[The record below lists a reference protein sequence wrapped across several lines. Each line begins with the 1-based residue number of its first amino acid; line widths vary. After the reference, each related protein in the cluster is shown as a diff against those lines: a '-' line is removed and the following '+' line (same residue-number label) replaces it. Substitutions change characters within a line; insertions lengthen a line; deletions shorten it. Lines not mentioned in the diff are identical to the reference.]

1 MAREHHG
8 DAVTVYES
16 RFTPMRYS
24 LSIDKTVTAMKLI
37 CTGDDEKVVG
47 IHIIG
52 DNADEMLQG
61 FAVAVKMGAT
71 KADFDN
77 TVAIHPS
84 SAEELV
90 TMKTPLQRNTGN
102 VEYWKMAS

>member
-1 MAREHHG
+1 
-8 DAVTVYES
+8 
-16 RFTPMRYS
+16 
-24 LSIDKTVTAMKLI
+24 MKLI

-47 IHIIG
+47 IHISG

-90 TMKTPLQRNTGN
+90 TMKTSLQHNTEN
-102 VEYWKMAS
+102 VEHWKMAS

>member
-1 MAREHHG
+1 
-8 DAVTVYES
+8 
-16 RFTPMRYS
+16 
-24 LSIDKTVTAMKLI
+24 MKLV
-37 CTGDDEKVVG
+37 CAGREERVVG

-77 TVAIHPS
+77 TVAIHPT

-90 TMKTPLQRNTGN
+90 TMKTPELTDTAGDNQE
-102 VEYWKMAS
+102 VEWREAG